1 LPCPVGFIDGLA
13 WDPVNDTLWWSDDVN
28 CTVTEIHKITGAT
41 LRTFNFGVLTGS
53 IPGCPDGGVANC
65 ANSGLA
71 LGLDHT
77 LFMGSD
83 GCGIIYSADASP
95 AAPAPPLFLSSFA
108 TVGGRD
114 EDMECG
120 PQFTKSDS
128 STVETLLSKDAF
140 NNTFAVIEMA
150 PEQCIAPPRDR
161 TPPEVSCIETTNP
174 HGKTV
179 PPAGST
185 TSPGPKGGQNDDGYY
200 QLLATDDIDPFVT
213 DTGSGTIFGPFAS
226 GIKIKYTEDADATP
240 IIKKIGSATDAVT
253 WHIIGNGDPAV
264 TAVDDA
270 GNVGGPVLCL
280 VPPPPK

>member
-1 LPCPVGFIDGLA
+1 MPCPVGFIDGLA

-95 AAPAPPLFLSSFA
+95 AAPAPPLFLGSFA

-120 PQFTKSDS
+120 PRYTKPDS
-128 STVETLLSKDAF
+128 TVVETLLSKDTY
-140 NNTFAVIEMA
+140 NNTFAVLEMA
-150 PEQCIAPPRDR
+150 PGQCVSPVVQPVGGTVELLTGSDAPASAAD
-161 TPPEVSCIETTNP
+161 S
-174 HGKTV
+174 
-179 PPAGST
+179 AGS
-185 TSPGPKGGQNDDGYY
+185 SAPLYAALAGFVAAAALALAGGGWYARRRW
-200 QLLATDDIDPFVT
+200 LR
-213 DTGSGTIFGPFAS
+213 
-226 GIKIKYTEDADATP
+226 
-240 IIKKIGSATDAVT
+240 
-253 WHIIGNGDPAV
+253 
-264 TAVDDA
+264 
-270 GNVGGPVLCL
+270 
-280 VPPPPK
+280 